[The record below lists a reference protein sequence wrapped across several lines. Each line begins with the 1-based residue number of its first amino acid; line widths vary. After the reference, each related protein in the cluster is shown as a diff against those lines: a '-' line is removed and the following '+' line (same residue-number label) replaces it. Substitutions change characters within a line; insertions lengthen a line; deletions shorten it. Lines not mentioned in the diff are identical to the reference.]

1 MIRHARVLWIVP
13 LALLL
18 FSCATNPVTGR
29 REITLLSE
37 ADEIRLG
44 AQSDQAIVAQY
55 GLLDDPSME
64 AYVEQIGERMVPVS
78 HRPNLDFHFR
88 VLDDPIVNA
97 FALPGG
103 FVYITRGILAYL
115 NDEAAL
121 AGVIGHEIGHVTA
134 KHGVQQYTQ
143 QTLLGVGLA
152 VGSVFNETVAG
163 LAGTAGQLL
172 LLKYGRD
179 DERESDRL
187 GVEYATKLGYDTD
200 GMAEFFQ
207 TLGRLSGDAGGR
219 LPSWASTHP
228 DPGERY
234 GTVLQLTDQ
243 WQAQVPGTSFS
254 RDRAAFLQRLEG
266 LVFGADPRQ
275 GFVTG
280 GEFVHPDLEFRFPV
294 PSGWQYQNAP
304 TQVTMVAPDGNL
316 GVIFQ
321 GTGASSVAEAADQ
334 LAATDGIQV
343 LERQTVS
350 LAGQTALRTRAQAG
364 TGPDAQEVS
373 STFLAW
379 NGVVFVF
386 HGIAPAGALGPNRSA
401 VDAPANGFAPL
412 TDPAILGVEPVRIRI
427 VEAARSGTFRK
438 AVASHPVPDAAGLD
452 LAGLALL
459 NGMEPDSRVQAG
471 EKLKVLR

>member
-1 MIRHARVLWIVP
+1 MRPILRTLWVLP
-13 LALLL
+13 LALLAW
-18 FSCATNPVTGR
+18 SCATNPVTGR

-44 AQSDQAIVAQY
+44 AQSDAAIVNQY
-55 GLLDDPSME
+55 GLLDDPAME
-64 AYVEQIGERMVPVS
+64 AYVEQIGERMVPIS
-78 HRPNLDFHFR
+78 HRPQLDFHFR
-88 VLDDPIVNA
+88 VLDDPVVNA

-103 FVYITRGILAYL
+103 YIYITRGILGYL

-152 VGSVFNETVAG
+152 VGSVFNQTVAN

-228 DPGERY
+228 DPGERHE
-234 GTVLQLTDQ
+234 TVLQLTDQ
-243 WQAQVPGTSFS
+243 WQAQVAESSFS
-254 RDRAAFLQRLEG
+254 RDRDAFLQRLEG
-266 LVFGADPRQ
+266 LVFGSDPRQ
-275 GFVTG
+275 GFLTA

-294 PSGWQYQNAP
+294 PAGWRYQNAP
-304 TQVTMVAPDGNL
+304 TQVTMVAPRGDL

-321 GTGASSVAEAADQ
+321 GTGASSVAEAVEA
-334 LAATDGIQV
+334 LAATDGVQV
-343 LERQTVS
+343 LARENVR
-350 LAGQTALRTRAQAG
+350 LAVGTAVRTTARAGAG
-364 TGPDAQEVS
+364 ADAQDLS

-386 HGIAPAGALGPNRSA
+386 HGIAPAGGLTGHRSA
-401 VDAPANGFAPL
+401 VDAPANGFAAL
-412 TDPAILGVEPVRIRI
+412 TDPALLGVEPVRIRI
-427 VEAARSGTFRK
+427 VEAARSGPFRE
-438 AVASHPVPDAAGLD
+438 AVAAYPIPDAAGLD

-459 NGMEPDSRVQAG
+459 NGMEADSGVRAG
-471 EKLKVLR
+471 QKLKILR